1 MCLMEFSGGGFWRGS
16 VEGVSG
22 VGFSGRLWRS
32 FEEVSGGGFW
42 RGSVKGVS
50 GGGFWRGF
58 SGYLWR
64 GSFDEVSKGGF

>member
-1 MCLMEFSGGGFWRGS
+1 M
-16 VEGVSG
+16 EGVSG
-22 VGFSGRLWRS
+22 GGLTGRRWRS